1 MLIGKLLRYL
11 IDGIVPRVRGRV
23 ADDQQAVCLP
33 ALTGVSGLSATAAA
47 VATIPTGGGTG
58 MAAKAARHPL
68 DPAVMHLRRSI
79 LDIDAVSRSTITG
92 PAGIAAG
99 PSIASVAAWTA
110 AVGAAATGNGRDVE
124 NAVVIGDS
132 GNVIKLSVQ

>member
-1 MLIGKLLRYL
+1 
-11 IDGIVPRVRGRV
+11 
-23 ADDQQAVCLP
+23 
-33 ALTGVSGLSATAAA
+33 
-47 VATIPTGGGTG
+47 
-58 MAAKAARHPL
+58 
-68 DPAVMHLRRSI
+68 MHLRRSI

-99 PSIASVAAWTA
+99 SSIASVAAWTA